1 MSPRYPL
8 SYNNK
13 FLQYNGAVYGMAN
26 PTPYCTE
33 YQRVY
38 DYLTNKPNA
47 AYASRQNT
55 LVKTLVDASLWS
67 GKFDLFYLFAQTNND
82 ASEAQVNWINPGTF
96 NCTNISD
103 TAFTSLEG
111 FKGDGVNDYLNTNYN
126 PSTEATHYTLDAASF
141 GIYLVTDESDGNY
154 ASMGAVAGNDAILLR
169 PRIGG
174 ATYVHM
180 NSSTA
185 RYDNTVGNT
194 LGMFV
199 VTRTSLT
206 VVSLYKDASLI
217 MNSINYTSTA
227 LPNDDM
233 QILAYSGG
241 LRSTYKTAMAFV
253 GGSLTVVDVSIL
265 TNTIENYMDQNQKGV
280 IP

>member
-1 MSPRYPL
+1 MSPKYPL
-8 SYNNK
+8 SYNDK

-47 AYASRQNT
+47 AYAERQNN

-96 NCTNISD
+96 NCSNISD

-111 FKGDGVNDYLNTNYN
+111 FKGDGVDDYLNTNYN
-126 PSTEATHYTLDAASF
+126 PSTEATHYTLNAASF
-141 GIYLVTDESDGNY
+141 GLYLMTDEAAGNY
-154 ASMGAVAGNDAILLR
+154 VAMGATAGNDAILLR
-169 PRIGG
+169 PRITNS
-174 ATYVHM
+174 AYIHM

-185 RYDNTVGNT
+185 KYDNTVEDT
-194 LGMFV
+194 LGLFAV
-199 VTRTSLT
+199 VRTGAND
-206 VVSLYKDASLI
+206 VAVYKDASLI
-217 MNSINYTSTA
+217 MSYANYTSTA
-227 LPNDDM
+227 VPNDDM

-241 LRSTYKTAMAFV
+241 LRSTYKVAMAFV
-253 GGSLTVVDVSIL
+253 GGSLTMNDVSIL
-265 TNTIENYMDQNQKGV
+265 TNEVENYMNINGKG
-280 IP
+280 I